1 MRTRRAAS
9 GIDTRFSQTFFGPV
23 LEILVALDLA
33 CSMIDSDRVGIEM
46 PVNML
51 RLS

>member
-1 MRTRRAAS
+1 MSILRAV
-9 GIDTRFSQTFFGPV
+9 P
-23 LEILVALDLA
+23 EIRVALDMA
-33 CSMIDSDRVGIEM
+33 CSMDAPDRVGIEM